1 MASLFM
7 DASSELIHSLLP
19 VFMSSVLGTS
29 IVTIG
34 FVEGIAEATAA
45 ITKVFSGTLSD
56 YAGRRKPLMVFGY
69 GLAAATK
76 PMFPLAS
83 SLTWVFLGRFIDR
96 IGKGIRG
103 APRDALVADV
113 TPPALRGT
121 AYGLR
126 QALDSVG
133 AFVGPLLAVLL
144 MRWFADDIRTVLWFG
159 VLPAFVA
166 VALLVIFIREPER
179 HSRPEQARAP
189 GREPG
194 RDSAGH
200 PEQDDAAVRRAPSLF
215 SLAMLQQLPLRYWL
229 IVQLSALFTLA
240 RFSEAFLVL
249 KVTDAGV
256 GAALVPIVLVVM
268 NVVYALSAYPA
279 GYVSDHLGRWGVLA
293 AVALAWPALG
303 GVLYLLGAE
312 VVFAVC
318 LACSLAMAAAILA
331 IRTRVTPITADQGV
345 TAWSRALSGLAYVRR
360 QPIIFGAITLDLFAV
375 LLGGVTA
382 LLPIYAKDI
391 LVTGP
396 WGLGLLRSAPAI
408 GALGMSIVLAHVQMQ
423 HRIGHILFVTVAMFG
438 VSSIAFAF
446 STYLVIS
453 MIALTVYGACDAIS
467 VVIRHSLVQTNTPH
481 EMLGRVLAVN
491 FMFTGTSGTLG
502 EFRAGAVAAAF
513 GAFTSVL
520 VGGVGAVLVA
530 LLWMRLFPEIR
541 RIDSLGPKH

>member
-19 VFMSSVLGTS
+19 VFMSSVLGAS

-56 YAGRRKPLMVFGY
+56 CAGRRKPLMVFGY

-76 PMFPLAS
+76 PLFPLAS

-249 KVTDAGV
+249 RAQNIGLAVAYIPAVMIVMNICYAGIAYPGGVVADRIGHRHLLQV
-256 GAALVPIVLVVM
+256 GLLMLIAADLVLARATSPAHVFVGTALWGLHMGLTQGVLSKLVADTAPAALRGTAFGVFNLV
-268 NVVYALSAYPA
+268 S
-279 GYVSDHLGRWGVLA
+279 G
-293 AVALAWPALG
+293 VALLLASAIAGALWSATG
-303 GVLYLLGAE
+303 PSGTFIAGA
-312 VVFAVC
+312 VFAL
-318 LACSLAMAAAILA
+318 LALA
-331 IRTRVTPITADQGV
+331 
-345 TAWSRALSGLAYVRR
+345 
-360 QPIIFGAITLDLFAV
+360 
-375 LLGGVTA
+375 
-382 LLPIYAKDI
+382 
-391 LVTGP
+391 
-396 WGLGLLRSAPAI
+396 GLGLAGRSAA
-408 GALGMSIVLAHVQMQ
+408 
-423 HRIGHILFVTVAMFG
+423 
-438 VSSIAFAF
+438 
-446 STYLVIS
+446 
-453 MIALTVYGACDAIS
+453 
-467 VVIRHSLVQTNTPH
+467 N
-481 EMLGRVLAVN
+481 
-491 FMFTGTSGTLG
+491 
-502 EFRAGAVAAAF
+502 AA
-513 GAFTSVL
+513 
-520 VGGVGAVLVA
+520 
-530 LLWMRLFPEIR
+530 
-541 RIDSLGPKH
+541 